1 MLRGRGTPP
10 EALVDKHG
18 NLHVPSDYPALY
30 EFLGTL
36 AIAADKGAG
45 SSELHTWGS
54 SAGHGRAH
62 IAGPELRDDREPQQH
77 VPRRLRDEITW
88 NSTRIIGTIHN
99 NSGHAAHYPRLVI
112 HGVNSKGYVFSR
124 I

>member
-1 MLRGRGTPP
+1 MSRGRGTPP

-18 NLHVPSDYPALY
+18 NLHVPSDCPALY

-45 SSELHTWGS
+45 SSELHK
-54 SAGHGRAH
+54 
-62 IAGPELRDDREPQQH
+62 LRDDREPQQH